1 MQNLEKLG
9 IPRKDIGMLLPLGME
24 TKVVVRANLRNL
36 INLINMSHQRICTRC
51 TEKQS
56 CRKKTKKKQ

>member
-9 IPRKDIGMLLPLGME
+9 IPCKDIGMLLPLGME
-24 TKVVVRANLRNL
+24 TKVVVRANLR
-36 INLINMSHQRICTRC
+36 NLINMSHQRICTRC